1 MNPLAVLDCEIDISP
16 VLHINV
22 EHLLRERVF
31 VVFPVDAAHAN
42 NKNMIFILV
51 SKICDHDTR
60 FTFHPRR

>member
-1 MNPLAVLDCEIDISP
+1 MNPLAVLDCEIDISS
-16 VLHINV
+16 VIHINV

-51 SKICDHDTR
+51 SMIYDYDAR
-60 FTFHPRR
+60 FTFHPRG